1 MTEDLY
7 PRRLEILKY
16 LAGHVAG
23 RDQRDSGEPPSV
35 AEIARAVKLKS
46 TQTVHHHLLKLEE
59 DGHIERLYAPSA
71 KPDRK
76 RRPIK
81 LTEKGWQ
88 AVGSETPAL
97 GRAAAGP
104 GIEAVVDGSFA
115 DGTSNLAA
123 DLLVSKKDRRRYTV
137 TAHGDSMTGAR
148 IEDGDTLLVEENEDP
163 PDGTIVLALLH
174 GETVT
179 VKRLYR
185 DGENVRLRYQNG
197 EAREI
202 VLSAEEVRIQ
212 GEIIRV
218 IHAPI
223 R

>member
-1 MTEDLY
+1 VTEDLH

-16 LAGHVAG
+16 LAGYLAG
-23 RDQRDSGEPPSV
+23 RSSEEPPSV

-59 DGHIERLYAPSA
+59 DGHIERLATPSA

-76 RRPIK
+76 RRPAR

-88 AVGSETPAL
+88 AVGSSIPAL

-104 GIEAVVDGSFA
+104 GIEAIVDASEAG
-115 DGTSNLAA
+115 GTSNLAA
-123 DLLVSKKDRRRYTV
+123 DLLVSSKGRRRYTV
-137 TAHGDSMTGAR
+137 TAHGTSMTGAR
-148 IEDGDTLLVEENEDP
+148 IEEGDVLLVEENEDP
-163 PDGTIVLALLH
+163 SDGTVVLALLN
-174 GETVT
+174 GETAT

-197 EAREI
+197 ESREI
-202 VLSAEEVRIQ
+202 VMPAEDVRVQ

-218 IHAPI
+218 IHAPG